1 MARTPKLSIWTNK
14 NDFTVYFRGVKIFR
28 GTQAEV
34 NEFCDNF
41 DYNGKRLS
49 NNQFN
54 ELAIELGVDLGI
66 TENEAKVLRAIATN
80 CFNCLN
86 YGIPA
91 SYEEANNDVWS
102 DCIDDAK
109 IPSGLTPRSLSG
121 VCGSLA
127 RKGLVESSNWDD
139 SDNVIRMTEDGF
151 NAMMKFYNNNL
162 EA

>member
-28 GTQAEV
+28 GTQSEV
-34 NEFCDNF
+34 DEFCDNF

-49 NNQFN
+49 NNQFK
-54 ELAIELGVDLGI
+54 ELAAELGVDFGI
-66 TENEAKVLRAIATN
+66 TTNEAKVLRAIATN

-86 YGIPA
+86 YGIPT
-91 SYEEANNDVWS
+91 SYDEANNDVWS
-102 DCIDDAK
+102 DGIDDAK
-109 IPSGLTPRSLSG
+109 IPSGLAPRSIAG

-127 RKGLVESSNWDD
+127 RKGLVVSSEWDD
-139 SDNVIRMTEDGF
+139 DDRCIRMTEAGF
-151 NAMMKFYNNNL
+151 DAMMKFYNNDL

>member
-34 NEFCDNF
+34 DEFCDNF
-41 DYNGKRLS
+41 DYNGTRLS

-54 ELAIELGVDLGI
+54 ELAAELGIDFGI
-66 TENEAKVLRAIATN
+66 TLSEAKVLRAIATN

-91 SYEEANNDVWS
+91 SYEEASNDVWS

-109 IPSGLTPRSLSG
+109 IPSGLAPRSIAG

-127 RKGLVESSNWDD
+127 RKGLVQSSAWDD
-139 SDNVIRMTEDGF
+139 SDNVIRMTEAGF
-151 NAMMKFYNNNL
+151 DAMMKFYGGNL
-162 EA
+162 SA

>member
-34 NEFCDNF
+34 DEFCDNF
-41 DYNGKRLS
+41 DYNGTRLS

-54 ELAIELGVDLGI
+54 ELATELGVDFGL
-66 TENEAKVLRAIATN
+66 TLSEAKVLRAIATN

-86 YGIPA
+86 YGIPTC
-91 SYEEANNDVWS
+91 YEEANNDVWS

-109 IPSGLTPRSLSG
+109 IPSGLAPRSIAG

-127 RKGLVESSNWDD
+127 RKGLVESYDWGKNE
-139 SDNVIRMTEDGF
+139 NVIHMTQAGF
-151 NAMMKFYNNNL
+151 DAMMKFYNNNL
-162 EA
+162 ES